1 MKSKE
6 ISWRCT
12 AKSCTARVRTDE
24 NGSMIVQQKNTHN
37 HEANDRE
44 NERHALRVR
53 AKRKADDDISQRPS
67 KIIKG
72 ELQTMTEEHLQTS
85 NLRCVSKAIYR
96 KRRKTHPPLPKSRQE
111 THESLA
117 KMNIGTNK
125 FENFLQVND
134 EETGIIIFIFN
145 KHRLLVFCGA
155 GIYGWN
161 LQLDIIFLLF
171 TVYFQGNQKRCTP
184 TAFQL

>member
-1 MKSKE
+1 LFVDVLQSSFEALLLLFSKVVE
-6 ISWRCT
+6 KYHHQPSS

-67 KIIKG
+67 KIIRG

-85 NLRCVSKAIYR
+85 NLRCVLTLAVQLLAVHLHDISFDFN
-96 KRRKTHPPLPKSRQE
+96 TLSPPPC
-111 THESLA
+111 
-117 KMNIGTNK
+117 I
-125 FENFLQVND
+125 
-134 EETGIIIFIFN
+134 
-145 KHRLLVFCGA
+145 
-155 GIYGWN
+155 
-161 LQLDIIFLLF
+161 
-171 TVYFQGNQKRCTP
+171 
-184 TAFQL
+184 